1 LETAEQ
7 TRQHSAALKKELR
20 LGDLVLL
27 QVLLIIGSGWVGTA
41 ARQGPTHIVFWLLAI
56 PTFYFPLAYT
66 VIYLS
71 RLMPLE
77 GGVYQWA
84 KLGLTPFGGY
94 MAAWNF
100 SVFIVILQATTGLF
114 LANGVA
120 YALGPAGAWMTS
132 SKPMIVGLHLLSL
145 AAIFYVN
152 LRGFR
157 VGKWITGSAGLLTIL
172 VFALLIALLIN
183 GIWQGKTAGHQPFAL
198 AWPGFSLLGLNLF
211 SKMAFNALGGFDQ
224 VAVFAG
230 ECRDAGRNIARSV
243 WIAGP
248 LIAALYILG
257 TGAVLVYTSPDQ
269 VDLIGPIP
277 QVLGA
282 AFPSGVATLLA
293 SVVIAS
299 FLVAM
304 LGQTLANIA
313 EVARYPMVAGWDG
326 LLPRWFTRLDTRY
339 RTPRNAL
346 ASVVLICLLFG
357 IVTIFGVGE
366 QEANQLLLS
375 TAFACSGIY
384 YLILFAIPIAGLR
397 AFPQRPPMLLKIA
410 ALSGFCVTLLSIVLQ
425 VAPILEVKSP
435 GIFAAKV
442 GITTLLA
449 NAAGAFLYAR
459 GLKRMSLATGR
470 S

>member
-1 LETAEQ
+1 MENAEQ

-27 QVLLIIGSGWVGTA
+27 QVLLIIGASWVGTA
-41 ARQGPTHIVFWLLAI
+41 ARQGPTHVVFWLLAI

-84 KLGLTPFGGY
+84 KLGLSPFAGY

-100 SVFIVILQATTGLF
+100 SVFIIVLNAGLGLF
-114 LANGVA
+114 LANGIG
-120 YALGPAGAWMTS
+120 YTLGPAGSWMTS
-132 SKPMIVGLHLLSL
+132 SKPLIVGLHLVGF
-145 AAIFYVN
+145 AAVFFVN
-152 LRGFR
+152 VRGFR
-157 VGKWITGSAGLLTIL
+157 VGRWITGSASGLTIA
-172 VFALLIALLIN
+172 VYALLIGLVITEAV
-183 GIWQGKTAGHQPFAL
+183 QGRTRDHPPFAL
-198 AWPGFSLLGLNLF
+198 AWPGVSLLGVNLF
-211 SKMAFNALGGFDQ
+211 SKIAFSALSGFDQ

-257 TGAVLVYTSPDQ
+257 TGALLMYTAPDKI
-269 VDLIGPIP
+269 DLIGPIP
-277 QVLGA
+277 QVFGL
-282 AFPSGVATLLA
+282 AFPSGVGVVLA
-293 SVVIAS
+293 SAAIAS
-299 FLVAM
+299 FLIAN

-326 LLPRWFTRLDTRY
+326 LLPKWFTRLDPRH

-346 ASVVLICLLFG
+346 LCVVLISLVCG
-357 IVTIFGVGE
+357 IASIFGVGE

-384 YLILFAIPIAGLR
+384 YLILFAIPIMGLR
-397 AFPQRPPMLLKIA
+397 EFPQRPPVLLKLA
-410 ALSGFCVTLLSIVLQ
+410 SLSGFAVTLLSIVLQ

-435 GIFAAKV
+435 GIFAIKV
-442 GITTLLA
+442 GLTTLLT

-459 GLKRMSLATGR
+459 GRRAAATVP